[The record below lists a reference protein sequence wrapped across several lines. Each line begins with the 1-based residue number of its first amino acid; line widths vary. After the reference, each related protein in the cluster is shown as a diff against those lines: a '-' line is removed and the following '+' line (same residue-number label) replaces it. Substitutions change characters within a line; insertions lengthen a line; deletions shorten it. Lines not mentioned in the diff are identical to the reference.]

1 MPPSTSLQVV
11 AGSETMPPRRKKTDV
26 GQGVYENGG
35 EIAVKILNNIPVGLD
50 DTKFL
55 KEFNNLRGLKH
66 QNIVELVGFCNESVE
81 GPAMFEGK
89 QVTAVSLRTA
99 LCFEYV
105 SNGSLHKHISD
116 QKTGLNWHTR
126 YRIIKGICEGL
137 KYLREG
143 LGYPVMHFDLKPDNI
158 LLDNKMMPKIAD
170 FGLSKLFGEENTT
183 RAMSAVG
190 TLKQH
195 FLPYLAC
202 SGYWPPEYI
211 KCQIISGEFDIFSL
225 GVIIVKIM
233 TGHQGYNSTVEMMT
247 RKSVTLVQESW
258 KKKLRETV
266 SPTSLEVYCNQAHVN
281 SLFETSQK
289 FYQDSGENSPIL
301 IRKNNSITIKS
312 RSSSG
317 NFRYAEPRAMPFSLL
332 KVVTSDFSREELIGR
347 GGYGGVYKGVYGDG
361 QIAVKLYTLKGID
374 NKQFQNA
381 IEVHKKFHHE
391 NVAQLVGYCYETEEV
406 VIPFNGKHVVV
417 GLDIHMAICLEYF
430 PNGSLN
436 RYISDVKSGLDWC
449 MRYQIIKG
457 LCDGLRYLHEGLESP
472 VIHMNLKPSNI
483 LMDEKL
489 TPKIGDFG
497 LARFGAGKSDRT
509 MDISGAREYM
519 PPEFI
524 EKQVISKKHD
534 IYSLGVI
541 IIKLMTGVKMYLKCY
556 DMSSEKF
563 IELTLENWRERL
575 QKTVD
580 ATLIEGYC
588 EQVKKC
594 LDIALTCLA
603 SNRRRRPTIGD
614 IVHTLNETET
624 LIPQV
629 EIILDSELLDSEDS
643 DQLLHVHPSELYFLP
658 AMSSVEVPRKK
669 VAMISSCSV
678 QLNNKGDDRV
688 AFMLV
693 AKSPK
698 RYLTKK
704 PLCGVVP
711 PGSTYTLTLTMLK
724 QQPLPS
730 GIDGEFF
737 TLYSLAVNEY
747 DLQDEDVEKDSI
759 SVKYNNFF
767 EKTKEK
773 AGADQEVVQ
782 EMTLKVLCCQHQE
795 DDHVTS
801 SSEVITTSD
810 AQQVSS
816 IDVHPTEPWIIT
828 TNNVG
833 SLRSWNYKTMLW
845 DWSKDWECTR
855 TFQGHID
862 RVMQVK
868 FNPEDKD
875 SFASASRDGTVKI
888 WKLGMGQCV
897 DKLEGHVDH
906 VSAANLHPELPML
919 ITGSLDGT
927 VRIWNSTTYKLE
939 NIIGF
944 NLGAVYAVGC
954 IKGSRRF
961 LFSIYPHASEL
972 NTYSLRSELLVAEM
986 DVSRRILI
994 LDTSISETSNS
1005 EWREYVLIQLPSHV
1019 DCGWVSPRNS
1029 NDGTFFTLKIM
1040 LSLDIIYGVT
1050 SQTDVRA

>member
-1 MPPSTSLQVV
+1 MEAKLQCTGDEPSKIPYQLLKQITNDFDKERIL
-11 AGSETMPPRRKKTDV
+11 GSGSYGTVYK
-26 GQGVYENGG
+26 GVYENGG

-105 SNGSLHKHISD
+105 SNGSLHKYISD

-190 TLKQH
+190 TL
-195 FLPYLAC
+195 
-202 SGYWPPEYI
+202 GYWPPEYI

-266 SPTSLEVYCNQAHVN
+266 SPTSLEVYCNQVKRCIEIALHCLKPNRQERPTIQDIVS
-281 SLFETSQK
+281 SLNETETMIGDQWMQNEQ

-509 MDISGAREYM
+509 MDMSGAREYM

-704 PLCGVVP
+704 PLCGIVP

-801 SSEVITTSD
+801 SSEVIYLLPPFLNISLF
-810 AQQVSS
+810 
-816 IDVHPTEPWIIT
+816 ID
-828 TNNVG
+828 
-833 SLRSWNYKTMLW
+833 
-845 DWSKDWECTR
+845 
-855 TFQGHID
+855 
-862 RVMQVK
+862 
-868 FNPEDKD
+868 
-875 SFASASRDGTVKI
+875 
-888 WKLGMGQCV
+888 
-897 DKLEGHVDH
+897 
-906 VSAANLHPELPML
+906 
-919 ITGSLDGT
+919 
-927 VRIWNSTTYKLE
+927 
-939 NIIGF
+939 
-944 NLGAVYAVGC
+944 
-954 IKGSRRF
+954 
-961 LFSIYPHASEL
+961 
-972 NTYSLRSELLVAEM
+972 
-986 DVSRRILI
+986 
-994 LDTSISETSNS
+994 
-1005 EWREYVLIQLPSHV
+1005 
-1019 DCGWVSPRNS
+1019 
-1029 NDGTFFTLKIM
+1029 
-1040 LSLDIIYGVT
+1040 
-1050 SQTDVRA
+1050 